1 MKTKVRKN
9 NECFFS
15 EEIFKTNEIR
25 KVVSSDIDCR
35 LKDQRSNLP
44 SEEELYYRKR
54 EEELL
59 LRAKD
64 GLFT

>member
-35 LKDQRSNLP
+35 LKAQRSNLC
-44 SEEELYYRKR
+44 SKEDLHNRKR

-59 LRAKD
+59 MRAKD